1 MSDWTIEAFAE
12 RMVRNEVLCCVS
24 SLVATLAN
32 GAFAD
37 HGPSYMHTGGT
48 AGREL
53 DALAEQAFEL
63 ASPVLDY
70 ESAAVEAGWSEE
82 NDGADGGQHVFRDKT
97 DGQTW
102 CADSWEALCAEFDI
116 EPHESEV
123 YEHWAVSTW
132 FAEKLAEKGEKVNT
146 DFAGLNVWARQ
157 CSGQAIAADAVVL
170 KIARECVEA

>member
-1 MSDWTIEAFAE
+1 MTSTTKTIDDFAY
-12 RMVRNEVLCCVS
+12 RMVSNEVHICLS
-24 SLVATLAN
+24 SLVSTLAKGYGDTTCSAVN
-32 GAFAD
+32 GRD
-37 HGPSYMHTGGT
+37 LPD
-48 AGREL
+48 L
-53 DALAEQAFEL
+53 IEQAFEL

-82 NDGADGGQHVFRDKT
+82 NDGADGGQHVFRDET

-102 CADSWEALCAEFDI
+102 CAASWEALCAEFDI

-123 YEHWAVSTW
+123 FEHWAVSTW
-132 FAEKLAEKGEKVNT
+132 FAEKLAEHGEKVDT

-170 KIARECVEA
+170 KIARECMEG